1 VATLKKYVKKQVSR
15 VVAVQIDLETEG
27 FTYRKWGG
35 TQIGKAGDW
44 LVNNDGDVYTVD
56 RDSFANTYREV
67 SPGIYE
73 KVGPVWAEVAQQ
85 SGQIETKE
93 GMTDYEAGD
102 YLVYNNEDRKD
113 GYAVTA
119 SKFEEMYQRVDSSRD

>member
-1 VATLKKYVKKQVSR
+1 MKYVATLKKYVKKQVSR
-15 VVAVQIDLETEG
+15 VVAVPLELETEG

-35 TQIGKAGDW
+35 TQSCKAGDW

-56 RDSFANTYREV
+56 RDTFANTYRQV

-73 KVGPVWAEVAQQ
+73 KVRPVWAEVAQQ

-93 GMTDYEAGD
+93 GMTHYKAGD
-102 YLVYNNEDRKD
+102 YLVYNNENRSD

-119 SKFEEMYQRVDSSRD
+119 SKFDEMYEQVE